1 MYLYLLQYIVGPA
14 DTATTA
20 DESNTTT
27 VVADTESD
35 VMASNVEVTSVTD
48 GDTNNTTRQVDAVV
62 VGTDEGLKTAP
73 DISSYFNQ
81 PTEDDPFKIITS
93 DLTADV
99 VKGRTTNSL

>member
-1 MYLYLLQYIVGPA
+1 MDGK
-14 DTATTA
+14 
-20 DESNTTT
+20 
-27 VVADTESD
+27 
-35 VMASNVEVTSVTD
+35 ASNVEVTSVTD
-48 GDTNNTTRQVDAVV
+48 GDTNNAIKQVDTVV